1 MRRVADGDRAAF
13 GSLVDRFKDDLVA
26 YLAALTRGGGG
37 VAEAEDL
44 AQEAF
49 LRLYHAASRYRE
61 EGQLKA
67 YLYRIAT
74 NLLRT
79 ERRREKRRQL
89 LLTAFPLPSKDRC
102 EWAPPQ
108 EEVLATEAQRQVAA
122 AVARLPLRFRIP
134 LVLHEIEGWGQREIA
149 EVLGLR
155 PGTVKSRIHRA
166 RQRLKALLESY
177 WQGSLPA
184 EVERGTP

>member
-1 MRRVADGDRAAF
+1 MRRVAEGDRTAF

-37 VAEAEDL
+37 LAEAEDL

-49 LRLYHAASRYRE
+49 LRLYHGASRYRE

-89 LLTAFPLPSKDRC
+89 LLTAFPL
-102 EWAPPQ
+102 APKGGGDGGSAQ
-108 EEVLATEAQRQVAA
+108 EEVRATAA
-122 AVARLPLRFRIP
+122 ATCR
-134 LVLHEIEGWGQREIA
+134 WEIA
-149 EVLGLR
+149 DVLSLR

-166 RQRLKALLESY
+166 RQRLKTLLEPY
-177 WQGSLPA
+177 WQGSLA
-184 EVERGTP
+184 AGVERGTP